1 MIPIDPIE
9 ATADINADATAD
21 IPLRAEEKGRIE
33 DLLQRYNAI
42 LAQADRL
49 NLQIESLLEEWN
61 TNREQAPLSNS

>member
-1 MIPIDPIE
+1 MIPIDPFE